1 MARRPREATA
11 GRVYHL
17 AQLGHNGQPFLR
29 DETDREHYFHAFCQ
43 AALGRGL
50 VLHGWCLLESEAH
63 WLVCP
68 QRNDA
73 LSAVLQ
79 QTGRRYVRH
88 FNGRWALRGSPW
100 EGRYRSYWLDAQS
113 YGLQL
118 LSWLEWRPVRLGLS
132 PKVFAWPWTMA
143 SLVLGHRQQSSATP
157 FRPMEAYWQLG
168 NTPFE
173 REARFSELL
182 DDPPNETPD
191 PLQHLR
197 SARPML
203 SEQFWARLPDAER
216 RLWICRPRGR
226 PPKEVSVPN

>member
-17 AQLGHNGQPFLR
+17 AQLGHNGQAFLR
-29 DETDREHYFHAFCQ
+29 DDIDREQYFRAFCQ
-43 AALGRGL
+43 SALGRGL
-50 VLHGWCLLESEAH
+50 IVHGWCLLESEAH
-63 WLVCP
+63 WMVCP

-100 EGRYRSYWLDAQS
+100 EGRYRSYWIDAQA
-113 YGLQL
+113 YGLEL
-118 LSWLEWRPVRLGLS
+118 LSWLEWRPLQLGLGEQLL
-132 PKVFAWPWTMA
+132 AWRWTTG
-143 SLVLGHRQQSSATP
+143 SLVLGHRQQSSAAP
-157 FRPMEAYWQLG
+157 FRPIDSYWQLG

-173 REARFSELL
+173 REARFSELIR
-182 DDPPNETPD
+182 DPPDQLPD
-191 PLQHLR
+191 PWQHLR

-203 SEQFWARLPDAER
+203 GEQLWARLPEAER
-216 RLWICRPRGR
+216 ELWISRPRGR
-226 PPKEVSVPN
+226 PTKPVSVPN